1 MTETPPYLTT
11 PEVMRFLRIARSTVY
26 SYVYKGILHPVQYKH
41 KTRLRFNPLEV
52 YRIAGIAPPR
62 DTRDFLASIREQL
75 QTPKNK
81 GER

>member
-11 PEVMRFLRIARSTVY
+11 PEVMSVLRIARSTVY
-26 SYVYKGILHPVQYKH
+26 SYVSKGILHPVQYKQ

-62 DTRDFLASIREQL
+62 ETRDFLASIREQL